1 MMFQK
6 IQCVG
11 ALFALSVAAA
21 PMARAA
27 EHVTLRNGF
36 DLVCTRLEPQ
46 GANVRLYLHHS
57 AEDYLD
63 VAAAEILTRELVAEP
78 VETVPTPT
86 AVSPSAVPLRTPTR
100 TDVMRMVGE
109 VGVKHQIDPDLIASV
124 VAAESAFNTRAVSRA
139 GARGLMQLMP
149 GTANQLGVDDSFR
162 AEQNLAGGTEYL
174 DGLLMQ
180 YHDNLALALAAY
192 NAGPGA
198 VAKYR
203 GIPPYG
209 ETRRYVARVI
219 RDFTRRMMLAK
230 TAVATR

>member
-11 ALFALSVAAA
+11 VLFALSVAAA

-36 DLVCTRLEPQ
+36 DLVCARLEPQ

-63 VAAAEILTRELVAEP
+63 VAAAEIVTRELVADS
-78 VETVPTPT
+78 VET
-86 AVSPSAVPLRTPTR
+86 ASPSSVVSAKIAAQRIPTR

-109 VGVKHQIDPDLIASV
+109 AGAKHRIDPDLIASV

-149 GTANQLGVDDSFR
+149 GTATQLGVDDSFH
-162 AEQNLAGGTEYL
+162 AEKNLAGGTEYL
-174 DGLLMQ
+174 DALLMR
-180 YHDNLALALAAY
+180 YHDNMQLALAAY

-198 VAKYR
+198 VAKYG
-203 GIPPYG
+203 GIPPYS

-219 RDFTRRMMLAK
+219 RDFNRRKMLEK

>member
-57 AEDYLD
+57 AEDYFD
-63 VAAAEILTRELVAEP
+63 VAAAEIVTRELVADP
-78 VETVPTPT
+78 VETALPV
-86 AVSPSAVPLRTPTR
+86 VSPNIAAQHLPTR
-100 TDVMRMVGE
+100 SDVMRMVDEAGA
-109 VGVKHQIDPDLIASV
+109 KHQIDPDLIASV

-149 GTANQLGVDDSFR
+149 GTASQLGVADSFR

-174 DGLLMQ
+174 DSLLVH
-180 YHDNLALALAAY
+180 YHDNLTLALAAY

-198 VAKYR
+198 VAKYG
-203 GIPPYG
+203 GIPPYS

-219 RDFTRRMMLAK
+219 RDFNRRKMLEK
-230 TAVATR
+230 TTVATRQ

>member
-11 ALFALSVAAA
+11 ALFALSFAGA
-21 PMARAA
+21 PTAHAA

-46 GANVRLYLHHS
+46 GANVRLYLHRG

-63 VAAAEILTRELVAEP
+63 VAAAEIVTRELVADP
-78 VETVPTPT
+78 VETALPV
-86 AVSPSAVPLRTPTR
+86 VSPNMMAQHVPTR

-109 VGVKHQIDPDLIASV
+109 VGAKHQIDPDLIASV

-149 GTANQLGVDDSFR
+149 GTASQLGVGDSFR

-174 DGLLMQ
+174 DSLLVH
-180 YHDNLALALAAY
+180 YHDNLTLALAAY

-198 VAKYR
+198 VAKYG
-203 GIPPYG
+203 GIPPYS

-219 RDFTRRMMLAK
+219 RDFNRRKMLER
-230 TAVATR
+230 TAVATRQ